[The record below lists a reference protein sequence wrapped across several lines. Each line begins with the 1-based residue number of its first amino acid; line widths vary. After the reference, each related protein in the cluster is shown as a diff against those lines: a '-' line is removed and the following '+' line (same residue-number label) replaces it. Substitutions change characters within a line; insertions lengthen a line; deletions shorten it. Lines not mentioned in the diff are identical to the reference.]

1 MLAFVLASANTLHSG
16 MSMKKPKSQII
27 FDSWDTYV
35 SESDGKP
42 LFISFDVDAAEN
54 DLTET
59 LAQCARV
66 IIPIKNPNQNG
77 GPGRPE
83 SDRLYELEDHLC
95 AKLGEHA
102 VVCRLVGRLT
112 CDGIRELVF
121 QLDDW
126 DEFRPPVGAWMGE
139 NDDYEID
146 VSEHEGWGFFND
158 CIRPTPEI
166 WMWLADQSV
175 VQNLIRAGSDP
186 AKEHALEF
194 VFCGEEPGL
203 RAAAESLR
211 ERGYIPLEPLD
222 YASGTIVMVLNM
234 PLDADAIFAESQAHA
249 ELAAEHS
256 ITYDGW

>member
-1 MLAFVLASANTLHSG
+1 

-77 GPGRPE
+77 GPARPE

-102 VVCRLVGRLT
+102 VVCRLVGRIT
-112 CDGIRELVF
+112 CDGVRELVF

-126 DEFRPPVGAWMGE
+126 DSFRPPVGLWMAE
-139 NDDYEID
+139 NDDYEFD
-146 VSEHEGWGFFND
+146 VSEHEGWTFFDD
-158 CIRPTPEI
+158 CIRPTPDV
-166 WMWLADQSV
+166 WLFLADQKV
-175 VQNLIRAGSDP
+175 VQNLLKAGSDP
-186 AKEHALEF
+186 DKPHALEF
-194 VFCGEEPGL
+194 VFYGSESGL
-203 RAAAESLR
+203 RQAAKLLMV
-211 ERGYIPLEPLD
+211 RGYVPLGQDNLNE
-222 YASGTIVMVLNM
+222 GQIVMVKKML
-234 PLDADAIFAESQAHA
+234 LDENEIFQESKANS
-249 ELAAEHS
+249 ELADQCG
-256 ITYDGW
+256 IDYDGWGAEVVR